1 MEKNASTRSN
11 NAVHLG
17 DDRLQTFINPL
28 NRQEQADS
36 GSVEII
42 SVGPFSPY
50 KSQLF
55 REFSEEIRRIER
67 QRKRSRDLLYWN
79 WDDVVSISS
88 SNEEIEFIDMTV
100 DADVDEV
107 IGQSG
112 FDQFSDSEDEV
123 DDTADSLESYNRK
136 LKVPKVS
143 IHRRSCVVK
152 L

>member
-11 NAVHLG
+11 NDVHLG

-50 KSQLF
+50 KSHLS

-79 WDDVVSISS
+79 LDDV
-88 SNEEIEFIDMTV
+88 
-100 DADVDEV
+100 
-107 IGQSG
+107 SG

-143 IHRRSCVVK
+143 IHRRSRVVK

>member
-42 SVGPFSPY
+42 SVRPFSPY
-50 KSQLF
+50 KSHLS
-55 REFSEEIRRIER
+55 REFSEEHF
-67 QRKRSRDLLYWN
+67 
-79 WDDVVSISS
+79 

-143 IHRRSCVVK
+143 IHRCSRVVK

>member
-11 NAVHLG
+11 NPVHLG

-50 KSQLF
+50 KSHLS
-55 REFSEEIRRIER
+55 REFSEE
-67 QRKRSRDLLYWN
+67 
-79 WDDVVSISS
+79 
-88 SNEEIEFIDMTV
+88 
-100 DADVDEV
+100 
-107 IGQSG
+107 SG

-143 IHRRSCVVK
+143 IHRRSRVVK

>member
-50 KSQLF
+50 KSHLSC
-55 REFSEEIRRIER
+55 EFSEEIRRIER

-79 WDDVVSISS
+79 WDDV
-88 SNEEIEFIDMTV
+88 
-100 DADVDEV
+100 
-107 IGQSG
+107 SG

-143 IHRRSCVVK
+143 IHRRSRVVK
-152 L
+152 LRIYRFILCIKCWCKFLCVVFCCKY